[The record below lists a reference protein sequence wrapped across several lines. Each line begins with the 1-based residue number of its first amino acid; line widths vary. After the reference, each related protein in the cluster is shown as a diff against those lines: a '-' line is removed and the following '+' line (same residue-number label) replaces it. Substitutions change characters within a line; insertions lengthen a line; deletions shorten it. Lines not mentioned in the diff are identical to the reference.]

1 MSKGKWNQED
11 IPNQKGKVIIIT
23 GATSGL
29 GKEAV
34 KVLAQKGATII
45 AAVRNTKKAENVVQ
59 EIKQT
64 VPNAIVDIQKLD
76 LASLNSIKSF
86 ANRIRTTYKQLNVLI
101 NNAGVMACPFSK
113 TEDGFE
119 IQMGVNHLG
128 NFALTGLLM
137 PLLKSTKDARIVVTS
152 SIAHRVGNINFEDIN
167 WTKRKYNTSKA
178 YGDSKIANLYFTYE
192 LAKRLKDEPNA
203 PLVTAAHPGWTRT
216 ELQRHSLFYRVLN
229 PIFSQ
234 TVEYGT
240 LPTLRAAI
248 DESAVTGAYY
258 GPSGFMELRGYPVV
272 VKSNDLSNNQ
282 SNAQR
287 LWKLSEELTGIK
299 Y

>member
-1 MSKGKWNQED
+1 MSKEKWNHSN
-11 IPNQKGKVIIIT
+11 IPNQEGKVIIIT

-29 GKEAV
+29 GKEAL
-34 KVLAQKGATII
+34 KVLVQKGATII
-45 AAVRNTKKAENVVQ
+45 AAVRNIEKAKKVIEEV
-59 EIKQT
+59 KQT
-64 VPNAIVDIQKLD
+64 SPNASIDIQKLD

-86 ANRIRTTYKQLNVLI
+86 AERITTNYKRLDVLI

-137 PLLKSTKDARIVVTS
+137 PLLKSTKNARIVVTS
-152 SIAHRVGNINFEDIN
+152 SIAHRAGNIDLEDLN
-167 WTKRKYNTSKA
+167 WEKRTYNTSKA

-192 LAKRLKDEPNA
+192 LAKRLKNEPNA

-216 ELQRHSLFYRVLN
+216 ELQRHSLLYRVLN

-234 TVEYGT
+234 SVEQGT

-248 DESAVTGAYY
+248 DGKANSGAYY
-258 GPSGFMELRGYPVV
+258 GPSGFMELRGYPIV
-272 VKSNDLSNNQ
+272 VKSNDLSKNQ

-287 LWKLSEELTGIK
+287 LWELSEELTGIK

>member
-1 MSKGKWNQED
+1 MSKKKWNED
-11 IPNQKGKVIIIT
+11 NIPNQKGRVVIIT

-29 GKEAV
+29 GKQAV
-34 KVLAQKGATII
+34 KVLAAKGASII
-45 AAVRNTKKAENVVQ
+45 AAVRNTEKAQKVVQ
-59 EIKQT
+59 EIKKIT
-64 VPNAIVDIQKLD
+64 PDAIIDIQKLD
-76 LASLNSIKSF
+76 LASLNSIKAF
-86 ANRIRTTYKQLNVLI
+86 ANRITTTYERLDLLI

-137 PLLKSTKDARIVVTS
+137 PLLESTKSARIVVTS
-152 SIAHRVGNINFEDIN
+152 SIAHKAGNIDLEDVN
-167 WTKRKYNTSKA
+167 WKKRSYNTSKA

-192 LAKRLKDEPNA
+192 LAKRMKNKPNA
-203 PLVTAAHPGWTRT
+203 PLVTAAHPGWTQT
-216 ELQRHSLFYRVLN
+216 ELQRHALFYRVLN

-234 TVEYGT
+234 TVEYGV

-248 DESAVTGAYY
+248 DEKAISGAYY
-258 GPSGFMELRGYPVV
+258 GPSGFMEIKGYPVV
-272 VKSNDLSNNQ
+272 VKSNALSHDK
-282 SNAQR
+282 SNAER
-287 LWKLSEELTGIK
+287 LWKLSEELTGVH